1 VAPQFATDLPHGSE
15 GQRRMQPRLG
25 SSRDGARWGR
35 SMSNEQEK
43 KRVHAYRRMV
53 QRVQETLRPGHRP
66 LADALQAA
74 KEKAVE
80 LDELTREEADT
91 IADYLR
97 RDLVEAA
104 EYLSDTGEEMSRW
117 LAFDLEL
124 LGERL
129 GEYLQPLVD
138 QTRVELE
145 RLAEQ
150 AQTVAKWHRGE
161 VTVGGT
167 FVCTK
172 CNQVVHLRGPASIP
186 PCRSCGGTLF
196 QRVAPPPPG
205 G

>member
-1 VAPQFATDLPHGSE
+1 
-15 GQRRMQPRLG
+15 M
-25 SSRDGARWGR
+25 SS
-35 SMSNEQEK
+35 EQEK
-43 KRVHAYRRMV
+43 QRVHAYRHMV
-53 QRVQETLRPGHRP
+53 QRVQEALRPDHGR

-91 IADYLR
+91 VADYLR

-104 EYLSDTGEEMSRW
+104 EYLSDTGEEISRW

-150 AQTVAKWHRGE
+150 AQTVGKWHRGE

-167 FVCTK
+167 FACTK
-172 CNQVVHLRGPASIP
+172 CNQVIHVRGPAPVP
-186 PCRSCGGTLF
+186 PCPSCGGTLF
-196 QRVAPPPPG
+196 QRVAAPSPG